1 METMEERKLDEKE
14 SLELIS
20 QMIQNSKKR
29 LELGSGNMF
38 LLWGY
43 VTLCVA
49 IAVFTMFWVT
59 GNAVWLWLWWAIPV
73 LGYPLS
79 YWISKP
85 KEKGVVT
92 YVDKVVT
99 KVWRLVGGLCVFIP
113 LLGLNYGNNMTIL
126 PLILLVLSFGAAVT
140 GAIIEEKSLY
150 NTSGFGLASSLCML
164 FTPIIAA
171 DKILLQI
178 GFFAAAAVA
187 MLIIPGHM
195 INSKAQK
202 ECRNN
207 N

>member
-1 METMEERKLDEKE
+1 
-14 SLELIS
+14 
-20 QMIQNSKKR
+20 
-29 LELGSGNMF
+29 
-38 LLWGY
+38 
-43 VTLCVA
+43 
-49 IAVFTMFWVT
+49 
-59 GNAVWLWLWWAIPV
+59 
-73 LGYPLS
+73 
-79 YWISKP
+79 
-85 KEKGVVT
+85 
-92 YVDKVVT
+92 
-99 KVWRLVGGLCVFIP
+99 
-113 LLGLNYGNNMTIL
+113 MTIL

-178 GFFAAAAVA
+178 GFFAVAVVA